1 MGLEGFGGAARCHE
15 ARYGSAK
22 LSFPLVYSIW
32 RKSHLRGSYFSSGF
46 ENL

>member
-1 MGLEGFGGAARCHE
+1 MGREGVGGAARCPE

-22 LSFPLVYSIW
+22 LGFSPVYSIW

>member
-1 MGLEGFGGAARCHE
+1 MGLDGSGGAARCHE
-15 ARYGSAK
+15 AHYGSAK
-22 LSFPLVYSIW
+22 PDFPAVYSVF

>member
-1 MGLEGFGGAARCHE
+1 MGLDGSGGAARCHE

-22 LSFPLVYSIW
+22 PDFPPVYSIS
-32 RKSHLRGSYFSSGF
+32 RKSHLRSSYFPSGF